1 MDKENFLDGMSRVAA
16 TVSIVTTDGHAGRAG
31 VTVSAMC
38 SLSADRPSLLVCV
51 HHLSP
56 ARQAIVDNG
65 VFCVNTLRHDQA
77 HIADAFAG
85 RVEKF
90 RGDKFACSEWQRLST
105 GAPALD
111 DPLVAFD
118 CTLMRQMEWG
128 THRVFIGDV
137 VDIELTEGKSLIY
150 ANRSYGAPTLQVDAL
165 AAVA

>member
-1 MDKENFLDGMSRVAA
+1 MDKQIFLDSMSRVAT
-16 TVSIVTTDGHAGRAG
+16 TVSIVTTDGRAGRAG

-51 HHLSP
+51 HRLSP
-56 ARQAIVDNG
+56 ACQAIVENG
-65 VFCVNTLRHDQA
+65 IFCVNTLRHDQA

-90 RGDKFACSEWQRLST
+90 RDDKFACAEWQRLST

-111 DPLVAFD
+111 NPLVAFD

-137 VDIELTEGKSLIY
+137 VDVELAEGRSLIY
-150 ANRSYGAPTLQVDAL
+150 ANRSYGTPMLQSDAL